1 MYEPHES
8 YAYRIDGN
16 VRGFHW
22 VPVADWQYWFVTE
35 KMSALTEELGI
46 VRKNNGDTIK
56 DFCHQKTLECYDKI
70 TAK

>member
-1 MYEPHES
+1 
-8 YAYRIDGN
+8 
-16 VRGFHW
+16 